1 MKSFVYKSLFIF
13 FCIFVLFHITIGY
26 KIRSI
31 EKQLSNL
38 TSKENLMLIKSKIR
52 EEMKNAVKKERY
64 LDPIDAK
71 LIADFVNKIQ
81 EEINLQK

>member
-1 MKSFVYKSLFIF
+1 MFFFSLPSIF
-13 FCIFVLFHITIGY
+13 EFTIGK
-26 KIRSI
+26 KISQFGGKI
-31 EKQLSNL
+31 DAIS
-38 TSKENLMLIKSKIR
+38 SKEGRKETVNKLR
-52 EEMKNAVKKERY
+52 EEIKRAVKKERY

>member
-31 EKQLSNL
+31 EEQLSNL

-52 EEMKNAVKKERY
+52 EEMENAVKKERY